1 MSGRWFCLVCGLLL
15 LLLSGCGPSAHDR
28 LVGHWDG
35 QFDINQQEVER
46 QSGDSKSPLANP
58 LAQMMLGGMKAATL
72 KLHFDKTGQMEMT
85 FKIGPLDQSTR
96 GTWEVVR
103 SEGDQVTIQSQD
115 ERGNQK
121 QFELT
126 FTGPDEFVMRPPE
139 GGDAVSLGTIR
150 FRRAA
155 QP

>member
-1 MSGRWFCLVCGLLL
+1 MSRPFSCCFCGLLL
-15 LLLSGCGPSAHDR
+15 LLLSGCGPSARDR

-35 QFDINQQEVER
+35 QFDLNQQEVQR
-46 QSGDSKSPLANP
+46 QAGDSNSPLANP
-58 LAQMMLGGMKAATL
+58 LAQLVIGGMKAATL
-72 KLHFDKTGQMEMT
+72 KLQFDKTGQMAMT

-121 QFELT
+121 QFDLT

-139 GGDAVSLGTIR
+139 GGDTANLGTIR